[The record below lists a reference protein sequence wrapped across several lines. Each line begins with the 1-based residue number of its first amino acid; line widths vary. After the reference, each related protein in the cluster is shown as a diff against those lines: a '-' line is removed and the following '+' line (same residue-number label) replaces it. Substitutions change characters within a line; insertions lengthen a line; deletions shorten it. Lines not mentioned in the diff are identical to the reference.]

1 MRFYVGSSPYFPNF
15 FMAMDWRVFAP
26 CQPGST
32 LPGHRDLTH
41 QAMPA
46 GLVVVWWFIS
56 WENLGKLDENWMIWY
71 PGYGTPLKFRCG
83 YEVNLCKPEIGMLG
97 WDVRKSEQQRLQIVL
112 SVSEDIDFTIV
123 GVWPQ
128 RPGMFHQSHRG
139 LGLAALVDSRAGSK
153 QCPNKWIHTYIYTN
167 YTANHGNCAGFA
179 SLIFWSVQSQESL
192 HIEIGHIYAASG
204 NFHNFAHDL
213 WPLVGQ
219 IKPYFSRSP

>member
-1 MRFYVGSSPYFPNF
+1 MKIG
-15 FMAMDWRVFAP
+15 
-26 CQPGST
+26 
-32 LPGHRDLTH
+32 
-41 QAMPA
+41 
-46 GLVVVWWFIS
+46 WFGTR
-56 WENLGKLDENWMIWY
+56 NK
-71 PGYGTPLKFRCG
+71 GTPLMEISMWIRS
-83 YEVNLCKPEIGMLG
+83 KPEIGMLG
-97 WDVRKSEQQRLQIVL
+97 WDVRKSEEQQRLQIVL

-128 RPGMFHQSHRG
+128 RQGMFHQSHRG
-139 LGLAALVDSRAGSK
+139 LGLAVLVDSRAGSK
-153 QCPNKWIHTYIYTN
+153 QCPNKWIHTYIYYTN
-167 YTANHGNCAGFA
+167 YTANHGNCAGSA

>member
-153 QCPNKWIHTYIYTN
+153 QCPNKWIHTYIY
-167 YTANHGNCAGFA
+167 
-179 SLIFWSVQSQESL
+179 
-192 HIEIGHIYAASG
+192 
-204 NFHNFAHDL
+204 
-213 WPLVGQ
+213 
-219 IKPYFSRSP
+219 